1 MIRIFYCFGRR
12 HRNDKPSYFFYAAQ
26 VLDESMKHRQELTP
40 KEVLKIAGEEIYSL
54 TSLEEDFV
62 YSMLIQKLYD
72 GLPKQQADST
82 TRDLLCRAME
92 GAIALGSRPIRPA
105 IIDPEEDRDTN
116 PPTLAA
122 QLLAQNAP
130 T

>member
-1 MIRIFYCFGRR
+1 MIRIFYCFGKR
-12 HRNDKPSYFFYAAQ
+12 HRNDNPSYFFYAAQ
-26 VLDESMKHRQELTP
+26 VTDEGMKHRQKLTP

-72 GLPKQQADST
+72 GLPKQQTDST

-92 GAIALGSRPIRPA
+92 GAITLSSRPTQPA
-105 IIDPEEDRDTN
+105 IVDPEKDSDTS

-122 QLLAQNAP
+122 QLLAQNASG
-130 T
+130 